1 MPARHRSNFR
11 PQRPTLL
18 QSAALAAI
26 LISFALVTGCAQA
39 AALPPPA
46 NDIAPSA
53 GAQTATAVFAGG
65 CFWGVEG
72 VFEHVKGVK
81 DVVSGFAGGS
91 KLTAN
96 YDIVSSGMTGHAESV
111 KVAYDPSQVTYGKL
125 LQVFFSVAHDPTE
138 LNRQGPDD
146 GTQYR
151 SAIFY
156 ANEDQ
161 KRVAAAYIQQLTDAK
176 AFKHKIVTQLTALN
190 NGFYPAGPEHQHF
203 LERNPNYPYIV
214 INDMPKLRNLKKE
227 FPELW
232 TGK

>member
-96 YDIVSSGMTGHAESV
+96 YDIVSSGQT
-111 KVAYDPSQVTYGKL
+111 
-125 LQVFFSVAHDPTE
+125 
-138 LNRQGPDD
+138 
-146 GTQYR
+146 
-151 SAIFY
+151 
-156 ANEDQ
+156 
-161 KRVAAAYIQQLTDAK
+161 
-176 AFKHKIVTQLTALN
+176 
-190 NGFYPAGPEHQHF
+190 
-203 LERNPNYPYIV
+203 
-214 INDMPKLRNLKKE
+214 
-227 FPELW
+227 
-232 TGK
+232 